1 MGTSRIDELR
11 CDIKLLKRLLLLL
24 WSKKA
29 VYIKY
34 SLVALLVGTAVAF
47 SIPKIYSSTT
57 ILALEPRQTGY
68 NAAVMSLAGMAGI
81 NLGFLSED
89 AYSAELYPTIISSKD
104 FVLKLAKMPLPAVS
118 DIATEETYASYLMA
132 SPANVWWG
140 KPVKWCKEFLSQQ
153 GEGNDDVAMQ
163 VVGRIRGNVR
173 CQVNKMLGLVTITAY
188 DASPRVCKIVTDSV
202 AAHLNAFIQDYRT
215 SKTRADYEALSHI
228 CDSAKARYLDAQSRY
243 QEYVSAHSG
252 ANSALYKAQCDFLEG
267 EAQLAYAAY
276 NQMAAQAQ
284 MAQVKLQEATPVYNV
299 VQTAYEPQ
307 LPEQPAK
314 TSIIIIFVFAAC
326 VIATIKIIYTRV
338 KEKLW
343 AVQA

>member
-1 MGTSRIDELR
+1 MSRIDELR
-11 CDIKLLKRLLLLL
+11 NDINALKRFLLLL

-29 VYIKY
+29 VYVKY
-34 SLVALLVGTAVAF
+34 SLVALVLGVVAAF

-104 FVLKLAKMPLPAVS
+104 FVLRLAKMPVTSS
-118 DIATEETYASYLMA
+118 DGKVGGSSYAEYLINA
-132 SPANVWWG
+132 PANVWWG
-140 KPVKWCKEFLSQQ
+140 HLQEWCAGLFSAAAEPVEA
-153 GEGNDDVAMQ
+153 DAVALEA
-163 VVGRIRGNVR
+163 VGRIRGNVR
-173 CQVNKMLGLVTITAY
+173 CQVNKMLGLVTITSY
-188 DASPRVCKIVTDSV
+188 DAHPEVCKMVTDSV

-228 CDSAKARYLDAQSRY
+228 SDSAKARYLDAQSRY
-243 QEYVSAHSG
+243 QEYVAEH
-252 ANSALYKAQCDFLEG
+252 ARDNSALYKAQRDFLEG

-299 VQTAYEPQ
+299 VQTAYVPQ
-307 LPEQPAK
+307 QPEQPAK
-314 TSIIIIFVFAAC
+314 FSIIVMFVLAAFAL
-326 VIATIKIIYTRV
+326 ATVKISYTRL

-343 AVQA
+343 SARD